1 MSLWQMSLQGGVMI
15 LLAAAL
21 RVPLK
26 RRLPRWTFPAL
37 WALALARLMLPIALP
52 LPRGVNDWLFRAQ
65 SAAPGQAV
73 RTAGLSTASLPTA
86 NLPAA
91 NAAWTA
97 TSPAVADVTGA
108 APIPQPSFPWL
119 WLWAAGALAL
129 AVYFAVAYRRGYRLF
144 AASLPVGRPEVARWQ
159 SAHPLYRP
167 YAIRESDR
175 ISTPLTYG
183 VLRPVILLP
192 KSARQADEQTLNA
205 LLTHEWTHI
214 RRFDAAFK
222 LALAAALCLHWPNPA
237 VWLLY
242 TLANRDLEF
251 ACDEAALT
259 RLGANHRASYARALL
274 CMEAL
279 RDGSL
284 PFCSG
289 FGKSDIEERILSIM
303 KTKKASP
310 WAFALALVLLLA
322 SVTAFAAPNPQTP
335 AEVTYWET
343 DTGDLYTLVDG
354 ETGQVYYRDEEGTLW
369 KELTPELAEKLFPPH
384 TIEWWTADEYS
395 EWLENEK
402 KELESVIGTRA
413 WTQSD
418 GWFTWT
424 REKVDET
431 IAMYEQ
437 TLQDIRNGLLISKT
451 IDGSADVV
459 LAQNAAEGVSATT
472 ATSVVLTTDASSAYE
487 KLIAHRTPNYAQQS
501 VADFNAAL
509 ASTPDELSEFL
520 AAYAEVISTLS
531 PDDPNHDFFTTTLDF
546 SSDELYCGARGEPVA
561 FYTNISKNSRP
572 SAWPDDEGNTW
583 YEFTCL
589 VGLTVGYTIPSPEL
603 VTVAQRDQ
611 TLLAFQAE
619 MQAYLSGLSED
630 EITVGNIR
638 KALEAKAA
646 ELVGRFSTDKMKLSC
661 EIGSV
666 EISDAGTAVSPGAA
680 SLPLDELTITSNVRE
695 DVSTTVVLEADAA
708 ETETETALVADQSD
722 GVAPGTGL
730 DDQFSKYGLT
740 YKDGVLTWKG
750 QRVSRFVDFA
760 PDGGVFTY
768 SDDTYH
774 DGLNLY
780 TVYGPDGTLT
790 AVMPF

>member
-26 RRLPRWTFPAL
+26 RRLPKWTFPAL

-52 LPRGVNDWLFRAQ
+52 LPQGVNDWLFRAQ
-65 SAAPGQAV
+65 SAAPAPGQAV
-73 RTAGLSTASLPTA
+73 QTAALPTA
-86 NLPAA
+86 NLPTP
-91 NAAWTA
+91 NAAWTG
-97 TSPAVADVTGA
+97 TTPAMADMTGA
-108 APIPQPSFPWL
+108 TPVSHTPFPWL

-129 AVYFAVAYRRGYRLF
+129 AVYFAVAYWRGYRLF
-144 AASLPVGRPEVARWQ
+144 AASLPVSRPEVARWQ
-159 SAHPLYRP
+159 SAHPLSRP

-192 KSARQADEQTLNA
+192 KSARQADEPTLNA

-237 VWLLY
+237 VWLMY

-259 RLGANHRASYARALL
+259 RLGPDSRASYARALL

-310 WAFALALVLLLA
+310 WALALALVLLLA
-322 SVTAFAAPNPQTP
+322 SVTAFAAPNPQAPNGATLM
-335 AEVTYWET
+335 ET
-343 DTGDLYTLVDG
+343 DAGDLYTFVDG
-354 ETGQVYYRDEEGTLW
+354 ETGRVYYRDSEGTVW
-369 KELTPELAEKLFPPH
+369 KEITPEEAEKLFPPY
-384 TIEWWTADEYS
+384 TIEWWTADEYA

-402 KELESVIGTRA
+402 QELESVIGSRA
-413 WTQSD
+413 WTQSE

-431 IAMYEQ
+431 IARYEQ
-437 TLQDIRNGLLISKT
+437 TLKDIQNGILISKKVN
-451 IDGSADVV
+451 GSEDVMM
-459 LAQNAAEGVSATT
+459 AQGTAEGVNATT
-472 ATSVVLTTDASSAYE
+472 GVAFATAPSAAYE
-487 KLIAHRTPNYAQQS
+487 KLIAYKTPNYAQQS

-520 AAYAEVISTLS
+520 AAYAEVISALS
-531 PDDPNHDFFTTTLDF
+531 PDDPNYGFLTTTLDF
-546 SSDELYCGARGEPVA
+546 SSDELFCGARGEPVA
-561 FYTNISKNSRP
+561 FYTNISKESQP

-583 YEFTCL
+583 YQFTCL
-589 VGLTVGYTIPSPEL
+589 VGLTVSYDIPSPEL
-603 VTVAQRDQ
+603 ITVAERDQ

-619 MQAYLSGLSED
+619 MQDYLSGLSED
-630 EITVGNIR
+630 EITGGDIR
-638 KALEAKAA
+638 KALVAKGVEAASR
-646 ELVGRFSTDKMKLSC
+646 LSTDKMKLSF

-666 EISDAGTAVSPGAA
+666 EISDAGTVSTGAEYQ
-680 SLPLDELTITSNVRE
+680 PLDELTIASVVQE
-695 DVSTTVVLEADAA
+695 DAIAAVEA
-708 ETETETALVADQSD
+708 E
-722 GVAPGTGL
+722 PGTFATVSEATLVSGQEDAEMQYSGL
-730 DDQFSKYGLT
+730 DEHFWQKYGLT

-760 PDGGVFTY
+760 PDGGVFTH
-768 SDDTYH
+768 SDDTYR
-774 DGLNLY
+774 DGLSLY

>member
-15 LLAAAL
+15 LLTAAL
-21 RVPLK
+21 RAPLK

-37 WALALARLMLPIALP
+37 WALALARLLLPIALP
-52 LPRGVNDWLFRAQ
+52 LPRGVTDWLFRAH
-65 SAAPGQAV
+65 SAAPAPSQAV
-73 RTAGLSTASLPTA
+73 QGLPTA
-86 NLPAA
+86 NLLAPDM
-91 NAAWTA
+91 AWTA
-97 TSPAVADVTGA
+97 TTPAVADVTGA
-108 APIPQPSFPWL
+108 APSPQPSFPWL
-119 WLWAAGALAL
+119 WLWAAGVLAL
-129 AVYFAVAYRRGYRLF
+129 AVYFAVAYWRGYRLF
-144 AASLPVGRPEVARWQ
+144 AASLPVSRPEVARWQ

-175 ISTPLTYG
+175 VSTPLTYG

-259 RLGANHRASYARALL
+259 RLGPDSRASYARALL

-289 FGKSDIEERILSIM
+289 FGKTDIEERIRSIM

-310 WAFALALVLLLA
+310 WAVALALVVLLA
-322 SVTAFAAPNPQTP
+322 SVTAFAAPNPP
-335 AEVTYWET
+335 SPNEVTLMET

-354 ETGQVYYRDEEGTLW
+354 ETGQVYYYDEEGNLW
-369 KELTPELAEKLFPPH
+369 KEITQEEAEKLFPPH

-431 IAMYEQ
+431 IAQYEL
-437 TLQDIRNGLLISKT
+437 TLKDIQNGLLISKT
-451 IDGSADVV
+451 IDGSDDAV
-459 LAQNAAEGVSATT
+459 LAQDGAEAVSATT
-472 ATSVVLTTDASSAYE
+472 SVV
-487 KLIAHRTPNYAQQS
+487 I
-501 VADFNAAL
+501 
-509 ASTPDELSEFL
+509 AST
-520 AAYAEVISTLS
+520 
-531 PDDPNHDFFTTTLDF
+531 
-546 SSDELYCGARGEPVA
+546 
-561 FYTNISKNSRP
+561 
-572 SAWPDDEGNTW
+572 
-583 YEFTCL
+583 
-589 VGLTVGYTIPSPEL
+589 
-603 VTVAQRDQ
+603 DQ
-611 TLLAFQAE
+611 
-619 MQAYLSGLSED
+619 ED
-630 EITVGNIR
+630 IAPT
-638 KALEAKAA
+638 
-646 ELVGRFSTDKMKLSC
+646 
-661 EIGSV
+661 
-666 EISDAGTAVSPGAA
+666 
-680 SLPLDELTITSNVRE
+680 E
-695 DVSTTVVLEADAA
+695 DVATTVVVDSDTAVDSVTMEMEA
-708 ETETETALVADQSD
+708 ETTLVADQAD
-722 GVAPGTGL
+722 GVAPDTGL

-740 YKDGVLTWKG
+740 YQDGVLTWKG
-750 QRVSRFVDFA
+750 ERVSRFVDFA